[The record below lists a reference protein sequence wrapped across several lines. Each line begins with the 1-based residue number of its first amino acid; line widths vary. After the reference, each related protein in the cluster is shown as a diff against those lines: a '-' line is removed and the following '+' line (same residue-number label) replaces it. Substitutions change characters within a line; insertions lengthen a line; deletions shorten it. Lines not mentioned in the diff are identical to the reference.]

1 MSRNIW
7 KCIFLLK
14 CLIYGVS
21 TGQINEEVERKFQ
34 HVASSVHKMGMV
46 LDSVQNDVMQLN
58 RAMKEASLDCK
69 FPLFGTLIIR
79 VFITAAIFVHEFR
92 IQTRLLTIASST
104 N

>member
-1 MSRNIW
+1 LEVLFSV
-7 KCIFLLK
+7 LK
-14 CLIYGVS
+14 CPIDGVS

-69 FPLFGTLIIR
+69 FPLIGTFDR
-79 VFITAAIFVHEFR
+79 KSVHNFCSFVEYCT
-92 IQTRLLTIASST
+92 QT